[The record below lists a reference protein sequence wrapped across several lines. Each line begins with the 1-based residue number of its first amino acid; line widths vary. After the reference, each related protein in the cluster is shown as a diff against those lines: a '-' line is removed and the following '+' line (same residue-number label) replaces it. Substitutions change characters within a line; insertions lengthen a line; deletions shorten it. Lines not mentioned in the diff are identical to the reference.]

1 MERTHL
7 NAWDTFVKGT
17 ENIPQIMDKMLN
29 GPASLDDL
37 YSAMRGLN
45 VCKFEAR
52 KVRDKISDKFVKASE
67 SKRKCDP

>member
-1 MERTHL
+1 MSRWNEHIS
-7 NAWDTFVKGT
+7 TFVKGT